1 MFSVV
6 SHGVKSPQILRS
18 GENGSIELDISAF
31 PKPKYFWSLNG
42 IKLSLFLTGRR
53 FIDPYTG
60 SLRITNVSRI
70 DAGNY
75 TCTVRWKS
83 DTAHE
88 TEDTVEIE
96 VFVAGKL
103 TLEIRIYQK
112 TCLVAI

>member
-1 MFSVV
+1 LFSVV

-42 IKLSLFLTGRR
+42 IKLPSFLNGRR
-53 FIDPYTG
+53 FIDPNTG
-60 SLRITNVSRI
+60 SLILTNVSGI

-103 TLEIRIYQK
+103 TVYKLEYIRKY
-112 TCLVAI
+112 V